1 MVAMQPPDDFPG
13 DGTTDQIPA
22 SPQEV
27 LALLR
32 IKQAFTDPTKALG
45 SWNESGEG
53 TCSGTWT
60 GIKCAKGHIAAIAL
74 PDKGLAGTLAP
85 EVGQLV
91 ALRKLSLHN
100 NAITGPIPSTLATIV
115 TLGGLALFNNQF
127 SGPLPLGLGN
137 LPVLQAVDI
146 SHNMLSGSLPAD
158 LGNASNLILLNLGF
172 NNLSGSIPPEWARN
186 TKWNYLNVAHNQL
199 SGALPANWS
208 TPSHL
213 QQLIVNNNNISSSLP
228 AQLGDLLTLQSLNLA
243 NNQLEGSIPSTFA
256 SLVDLTALDLSQNN
270 LSGSIPPH
278 LLSFELTSF
287 NVSYNHLSGPVPSF
301 SHRFNLTS
309 FKPGN
314 VGLCGYLGLSA
325 CPILNSTAPRP
336 AVHPAPVAATLQPI
350 VSSSNKGPRLSNLSI
365 IFIALASSLAAIAVG
380 CILGC
385 LCCFRAPQAT
395 SVAAGKLEGSPEKE
409 GGGELGG
416 KLVHFDEPLSF
427 TANDLL
433 CATAE
438 VLGKSIYGTVYKARL
453 ENGNNIAVKRLRE
466 GIVKSQRDFEKEVD
480 ILSKIRHPNLLALR
494 AFYWGPKQEKLLVFD
509 YMTGRS
515 LTELLHA
522 RDSETTLDWEKRIR
536 IATGAAHGLLHLH
549 SVEKMVHGNL
559 TATNILLDTS
569 MYPTINACISGYGLS
584 CLMTPVANGNI
595 VATTSSLGYCAPELT
610 KIKKASTK
618 SDVYSFGII
627 LLELL
632 TGKAPADVTAR
643 EGAADLPD
651 YVAEVAKENWTAEV
665 FDLEL
670 MKGAAAPSEEELIT
684 ALQLAMRCVASAPA
698 SRPDMDEVV
707 RVLHDLHPGE
717 QFQTQSA

>member
-1 MVAMQPPDDFPG
+1 MSLTCSSSLYRTTPFLLGILCTFLKMVAMQPPDDFPG

-74 PDKGLAGTLAP
+74 PDKGLGGTLAP

-100 NAITGPIPSTLATIV
+100 NAITGSIPSTLATIV
-115 TLGGLALFNNQF
+115 TLSGLALFNNQF

-137 LPVLQAVDI
+137 LPVLQA
-146 SHNMLSGSLPAD
+146 
-158 LGNASNLILLNLGF
+158 
-172 NNLSGSIPPEWARN
+172 
-186 TKWNYLNVAHNQL
+186 
-199 SGALPANWS
+199 
-208 TPSHL
+208 
-213 QQLIVNNNNISSSLP
+213 
-228 AQLGDLLTLQSLNLA
+228 SLNLA

-270 LSGSIPPH
+270 LSGSMPPH
-278 LLSFELTSF
+278 LLSLELTSF

-301 SHRFNLTS
+301 SHRFNVTS

-336 AVHPAPVAATLQPI
+336 AVHPAPVAAPLQPI

-385 LCCFRAPQAT
+385 LCCFRAPQAA

-584 CLMTPVANGNI
+584 CLMTLVPNGNI

-717 QFQTQSA
+717 QF